1 MSSPYLL
8 HAEGIRKSF
17 SGVPALLD
25 GHLALRPGTVHALC
39 GGNGAGKSTLLNILM
54 GIIER
59 DAGTVRM
66 KGHEVTF
73 NSPHAALKA
82 GIAMISQELEPVPE
96 MSVAENIYLGRE
108 PRTRL
113 GLIDH
118 RAMQRQTCELLASLE
133 LDLAPDAK
141 LGNLSIADMQMVEIA
156 RAISQDAHI
165 IIMDEPT
172 SAIGERET
180 ELLFSAIG
188 RLKQRGAG
196 IIYVSHRMN
205 ELYRIADD
213 YTIMRDGTFIESGA
227 MADIDRHRLI
237 TTVLGKELDEEYA
250 KFNRPGDNTLL
261 EVDGYG
267 RGSAF
272 QQVSLHL
279 KCGEILGIFGLMG
292 SGRSEFL
299 DALFGAAPA
308 DHGEARLEGSP
319 YHPRHPGDAMRA
331 GFAYV
336 TEDRKG
342 SGLVMDA
349 SIKRNV
355 TLASIADVAH
365 AGLINESRENLA
377 TRPFIDRLHIKAS
390 SVDMPVRQMS
400 GGNQQKVVL
409 AKWLQTNP
417 RILMLDEPTRGVD
430 VGAKREIYA
439 FMSEFAQ
446 DDRAILMTSSEI
458 PEVLGMSD
466 RVLVFRKGRISGE
479 LSGSELT
486 QENLVRLSS

>member
-1 MSSPYLL
+1 MPPPLLL
-8 HAEGIRKSF
+8 HAEGITKAF
-17 SGVPALLD
+17 SGVPALVD
-25 GHLALRPGTVHALC
+25 GRLALRAGTVHALC

-54 GIIER
+54 GILKR

-66 KGHEVTF
+66 EGREVRF
-73 NSPHAALKA
+73 DSPHDALSA
-82 GIAMISQELEPVPE
+82 GIAIISQELEPVPD

-108 PRTRL
+108 PRRRF

-118 RAMQRQTCELLASLE
+118 RTMREQAAELLASLE

-141 LGNLSIADMQMVEIA
+141 LGSLSIADMQMVEIA
-156 RAISQDAHI
+156 RAISRDARV

-180 ELLFSAIG
+180 ELLFAAIE
-188 RLKQRGAG
+188 RLKARDTG

-213 YTIMRDGTFIESGA
+213 YTIMRDGAYIESGA
-227 MADIDRHRLI
+227 MASIDRHHLI
-237 TTVLGKELDEEYA
+237 TTVLGKELDEEFA
-250 KFNRPGDNTLL
+250 KFNAPGDKTLL

-267 RGSAF
+267 RDDAF
-272 QQVSLHL
+272 QDVSLHL
-279 KCGEILGIFGLMG
+279 RSGEILGIFGLMG

-299 DALFGAAPA
+299 DALFGAVPA
-308 DHGEARLEGSP
+308 NQGEARLDGNH
-319 YHPRHPGDAMRA
+319 YRPRRPADAMRA

-355 TLASIADVAH
+355 TLASIPEVARS
-365 AGLINESRENLA
+365 GLISEPSENRA
-377 TRPFIDRLHIKAS
+377 TLPFVDKLQIKAS
-390 SVDMPVRQMS
+390 SVDMPVQQMS

-409 AKWLQTNP
+409 AKWLQTDP

-439 FMSEFAQ
+439 FMSEFAR
-446 DDRAILMTSSEI
+446 DDRAIIMTSSEI

-466 RVLVFRKGRISGE
+466 RVIVFRKGRVSGE
-479 LSGSELT
+479 LSGDELT

>member
-1 MSSPYLL
+1 MSSPLLL
-8 HAEGIRKSF
+8 HAESIAKSF
-17 SGVPALLD
+17 SGVPALVD
-25 GHLALRPGTVHALC
+25 GSLALRAGTVHALC
-39 GGNGAGKSTLLNILM
+39 GGNGAGKSTLLNVLM
-54 GIIER
+54 GILKR
-59 DAGTVRM
+59 DAGTIRM
-66 KGHEVTF
+66 EGREVQF
-73 NSPHAALKA
+73 DDPHDALNA
-82 GIAMISQELEPVPE
+82 GVAIISQELEPVPD

-108 PRTRL
+108 PRRRF

-118 RAMQRQTCELLASLE
+118 RAMREQAAELLESLG
-133 LDLAPDAK
+133 LNLAPDAK
-141 LGNLSIADMQMVEIA
+141 LGSLSIADMQMVEIA
-156 RAISQDAHI
+156 RAISRDARV

-180 ELLFSAIG
+180 ELLFTAIE
-188 RLKQRGAG
+188 RLKARGTG

-213 YTIMRDGTFIESGA
+213 YTIMRDGAYIESGA
-227 MADIDRHRLI
+227 MADIDRRRLI
-237 TTVLGKELDEEYA
+237 TTVLGKELDEEFA
-250 KFNRPGDNTLL
+250 KFNAPGDNTLL
-261 EVDGYG
+261 EVDGYS

-272 QQVSLHL
+272 RDVSLHL
-279 KCGEILGIFGLMG
+279 KSGEILGIFGLMG

-299 DALFGAAPA
+299 DALFGASPA
-308 DHGEARLEGSP
+308 DQGEARLDGNNYRP
-319 YHPRHPGDAMRA
+319 CRPADAMRA

-355 TLASIADVAH
+355 TLASIPEVARS
-365 AGLINESRENLA
+365 GLISEPSENRA
-377 TRPFIDRLHIKAS
+377 TLPFVDKLQIKAS
-390 SVDMPVRQMS
+390 SVDMPVKQMS

-409 AKWLQTNP
+409 AKWLQTDP

-439 FMSEFAQ
+439 FMSEFAR
-446 DDRAILMTSSEI
+446 DDRAIIMTSSEI

-466 RVLVFRKGRISGE
+466 RVIVFRKGRVSGE
-479 LSGSELT
+479 LSGDELT